1 MKANTAVD
9 ILKPKRKRR
18 KKKYWYI
25 DELGQR
31 RYASN
36 LKELPYKV
44 RKARIAKRAKERVLL
59 TEEEKLARRQARHE
73 ATLKRNQMRKEA
85 SKRLTALRRQRKRE
99 EKLAEHQRLLAER
112 KKAREAEKARKE
124 AERYAKMSPRGKKMH
139 DWWKSEKGKKRKEEL
154 REFYKTYAGKE
165 RIKKMQQGRAR
176 KRLEKIAQEE
186 REQEELEPIGY
197 GTGISTT
204 SDIIELI
211 LKEIDDIPTMKWYSK
226 GEFIDTEQ
234 WKERFRNI
242 IDFNIASFGEDEYSN
257 YLEKFYN
264 EIMCATFVIQV
275 DSYDVEV
282 INNLALI
289 ERILT
294 AGELSKTD
302 NINATEAS
310 RAMEQVSDIDM
321 DRNFLRKAG
330 INW

>member
-18 KKKYWYI
+18 KKKYWYM

-44 RKARIAKRAKERVLL
+44 RKARIAKRAKEKILL

-73 ATLKRNQMRKEA
+73 ATLKRRQARKEA
-85 SKRLTALRRQRKRE
+85 RKEARRI
-99 EKLAEHQRLLAER
+99 
-112 KKAREAEKARKE
+112 AREAEKAKAE

-176 KRLEKIAQEE
+176 KRLEKIAQQE

-197 GTGISTT
+197 GTGISTA
-204 SDIIELI
+204 SDVIELI
-211 LKEIDDIPTMKWYSK
+211 LKEIDEIPTMKWYSK

-275 DSYDVEV
+275 DSDDVEV

-310 RAMEQVSDIDM
+310 RAMEQASDIDM

>member
-9 ILKPKRKRR
+9 ILKPKRRRR
-18 KKKYWYI
+18 KKKYWYV
-25 DELGQR
+25 DVVGQR
-31 RYASN
+31 HYASS

-44 RKARIAKRAKERVLL
+44 RKARIAKRAKEKVLL

-99 EKLAEHQRLLAER
+99 EKLAEHQRLIADR
-112 KKAREAEKARKE
+112 KKAREAERARKE
-124 AERYAKMSPRGKKMH
+124 AERYAKMSPRGKKLH
-139 DWWKSEKGKKRKEEL
+139 DWWKSDKSAKRRQEIKE
-154 REFYKTYAGKE
+154 FFQTYAGKE
-165 RIKKMQQGRAR
+165 QIKKMQQGRAR

-186 REQEELEPIGY
+186 RQQEELEPIGY
-197 GTGISTT
+197 GTGISTA
-204 SDIIELI
+204 SDVIELI
-211 LKEIDDIPTMKWYSK
+211 LKEIEDIPTMKWYSK

-242 IDFNIASFGEDEYSN
+242 IDFNIASFGVDEYSN

-275 DSYDVEV
+275 DSDNTEV
-282 INNLALI
+282 ISNLALI

-310 RAMEQVSDIDM
+310 RAMEQANDEDL
-321 DRNFLRKAG
+321 DRYFLRKAG

>member
-18 KKKYWYI
+18 KKKYWYM

-31 RYASN
+31 HYASN
-36 LKELPYKV
+36 LKGLPYKV

-59 TEEEKLARRQARHE
+59 SEEEKMARRQARHE
-73 ATLKRNQMRKEA
+73 ATLKRRQALKEARKEE
-85 SKRLTALRRQRKRE
+85 RRKE
-99 EKLAEHQRLLAER
+99 
-112 KKAREAEKARKE
+112 REAEKAKAE
-124 AERYAKMSPRGKKMH
+124 AERYAKMSPRGKKLH
-139 DWWKSEKGKKRKEEL
+139 DWWKSDKSKKRRQEIKE
-154 REFYKTYAGKE
+154 FFQTYAGKE
-165 RIKKMQQGRAR
+165 HIKKMQQGRAR

-226 GEFIDTEQ
+226 GEFIDTEH

-275 DSYDVEV
+275 DSDDVEV

-310 RAMEQVSDIDM
+310 RAMEQASDIDM
-321 DRNFLRKAG
+321 GRNFLRKAG

>member
-18 KKKYWYI
+18 KKKYWYV
-25 DELGQR
+25 DVVGQR
-31 RYASN
+31 HYVAS

-44 RKARIAKRAKERVLL
+44 RKARIAKRAKERALL

-73 ATLKRNQMRKEA
+73 ATLKRRQARKEA
-85 SKRLTALRRQRKRE
+85 RKETRR
-99 EKLAEHQRLLAER
+99 
-112 KKAREAEKARKE
+112 KAREAERARKE
-124 AERYAKMSPRGKKMH
+124 AERYAKMSPRGKKLH
-139 DWWKSEKGKKRKEEL
+139 DWWKSEKGKKRRQEL
-154 REFYKTYAGKE
+154 KEFYKTYAGKE
-165 RIKKMQQGRAR
+165 RLKKMQQGRAR

-211 LKEIDDIPTMKWYSK
+211 LKEIDEIPTMKWYSK

-234 WKERFRNI
+234 WKERFKNI
-242 IDFNIASFGEDEYSN
+242 IDFNIASFGEDEYSS

-275 DSYDVEV
+275 DSDDVEV

-310 RAMEQVSDIDM
+310 RAMEQASDIDM

>member
-1 MKANTAVD
+1 MKSNTAVD
-9 ILKPKRKRR
+9 ILKPKRRRR
-18 KKKYWYI
+18 KKKYWYV
-25 DELGQR
+25 DVVGQR
-31 RYASN
+31 HYASS

-73 ATLKRNQMRKEA
+73 ATLKRNQARKEA
-85 SKRLTALRRQRKRE
+85 RKEARR
-99 EKLAEHQRLLAER
+99 
-112 KKAREAEKARKE
+112 KAREAERARKE
-124 AERYAKMSPRGKKMH
+124 AERYAKMSPRGKKLH

-176 KRLEKIAQEE
+176 KRLEKIAQQE

-197 GTGISTT
+197 GTGISTA

-211 LKEIDDIPTMKWYSK
+211 LKEIDEIPTMKWYSK

-242 IDFNIASFGEDEYSN
+242 IDFNIASFGIDEYSD

-275 DSYDVEV
+275 DSDDTEV
-282 INNLALI
+282 IRNLALI

-310 RAMEQVSDIDM
+310 RAMEQANDDM
-321 DRNFLRKAG
+321 DRNFVRKAG

>member
-9 ILKPKRKRR
+9 ILKPKRRR
-18 KKKYWYI
+18 KKKYWYV
-25 DELGQR
+25 DVVGQR
-31 RYASN
+31 HYASS

-44 RKARIAKRAKERVLL
+44 RKARIAKRAKEKVLL

-73 ATLKRNQMRKEA
+73 ETLKRRQARKEA
-85 SKRLTALRRQRKRE
+85 RKEARRI
-99 EKLAEHQRLLAER
+99 
-112 KKAREAEKARKE
+112 ARELEKAKAE
-124 AERYAKMSPRGKKMH
+124 AERYAKMSPRGKKLH
-139 DWWKSEKGKKRKEEL
+139 DWWKSDKSAKRRQEIKE
-154 REFYKTYAGKE
+154 FFQTYAGKE
-165 RIKKMQQGRAR
+165 QLKKMQQGRAR

-197 GTGISTT
+197 GTGISTA
-204 SDIIELI
+204 SDVIELI

-242 IDFNIASFGEDEYSN
+242 IDFNVASFGVDEYSN

-275 DSYDVEV
+275 DSDNTEV
-282 INNLALI
+282 ISNLALI
-289 ERILT
+289 ERILS
-294 AGELSKTD
+294 AGELSKAD

-310 RAMEQVSDIDM
+310 RAMEQANDENL
-321 DRNFLRKAG
+321 DRYFLRKAG

>member
-9 ILKPKRKRR
+9 ILKPKRRRR
-18 KKKYWYI
+18 KKKYWYV
-25 DELGQR
+25 DVVGQR
-31 RYASN
+31 HYASS

-59 TEEEKLARRQARHE
+59 TEEEKLAHRQARHE
-73 ATLKRNQMRKEA
+73 ATLKRNQARKEA
-85 SKRLTALRRQRKRE
+85 RKEARR
-99 EKLAEHQRLLAER
+99 
-112 KKAREAEKARKE
+112 KAREAERARKE
-124 AERYAKMSPRGKKMH
+124 AERYAKMSPRGKKLH
-139 DWWKSEKGKKRKEEL
+139 DWWKSDKSAKRRQEIKE
-154 REFYKTYAGKE
+154 FFQTYAGKE
-165 RIKKMQQGRAR
+165 QLKKMQQGRAR

-197 GTGISTT
+197 GTGISTA
-204 SDIIELI
+204 SDVIELI
-211 LKEIDDIPTMKWYSK
+211 LKEIDDIPTMKWYAK

-234 WKERFRNI
+234 WKERFRSI
-242 IDFNIASFGEDEYSN
+242 IDFNIATFGEDEYSK

-275 DSYDVEV
+275 DSDNTEV
-282 INNLALI
+282 VNNLALI
-289 ERILT
+289 ERILST
-294 AGELSKTD
+294 GELSKTD

-310 RAMEQVSDIDM
+310 RAMEQANDIDM

>member
-9 ILKPKRKRR
+9 ILKPKRRRR
-18 KKKYWYI
+18 KKKYWYV
-25 DELGQR
+25 DVVGQR
-31 RYASN
+31 HYASS

-59 TEEEKLARRQARHE
+59 TEEEKLAHRQARHE
-73 ATLKRNQMRKEA
+73 ATLKRNQARKEA
-85 SKRLTALRRQRKRE
+85 RKEARR
-99 EKLAEHQRLLAER
+99 
-112 KKAREAEKARKE
+112 KAREAERARKE
-124 AERYAKMSPRGKKMH
+124 AERYAKMSPRGKKLH
-139 DWWKSEKGKKRKEEL
+139 DWWKSDKSAKRRQEIKE
-154 REFYKTYAGKE
+154 FFQTYAGKE
-165 RIKKMQQGRAR
+165 QLKKMQQGRAR

-197 GTGISTT
+197 GTGISTA
-204 SDIIELI
+204 SDVIELI

-234 WKERFRNI
+234 WKERFRSI
-242 IDFNIASFGEDEYSN
+242 IDFNIATFGEDEYSK

-275 DSYDVEV
+275 DSDNTEV
-282 INNLALI
+282 ISNLALI
-289 ERILT
+289 ERILS

-310 RAMEQVSDIDM
+310 RAMEQANDENL
-321 DRNFLRKAG
+321 DRYFLRKAG